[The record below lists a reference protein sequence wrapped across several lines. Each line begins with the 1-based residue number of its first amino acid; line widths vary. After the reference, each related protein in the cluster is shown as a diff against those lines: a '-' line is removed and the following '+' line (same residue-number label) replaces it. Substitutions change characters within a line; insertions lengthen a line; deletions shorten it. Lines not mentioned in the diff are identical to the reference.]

1 MIKSFKVTNYLGD
14 SIKLILREPER
25 TGFLVSKVDG
35 LGPSKANII
44 TTDISTNDG
53 SRYNTARLDKRNIVM
68 TLLFVDNIRHE
79 SVEDLRQKS
88 YKYFPI
94 KKNVELVIET
104 DNRLLKATGYVESN
118 EPNIFSSQEGTQISI
133 VCPDPYLYSAGENNE
148 TIFYSVDPMLEFPFS
163 NESLSEPLL
172 VMGNIHLITEGV
184 VVYKGDAEVGIT
196 IRIHANGPAVNL
208 SVYNIETKEK
218 MAIDS
223 SKLEALTGSGIIAK
237 DDIIITTMKGN
248 KTITLIRDGVSYNI
262 LNCLGKNVDWFTLT
276 KGDNLFGFTADEGIT
291 NLQFRIEN
299 KVVYEGV

>member
-14 SIKLILREPER
+14 SIKLVLREPER
-25 TGFLVSKVDG
+25 TGLLVGKVEG

-53 SRYNTARLDKRNIVM
+53 SRFNTARLDKRNIVM
-68 TLLFVDNIRHE
+68 TLLFVDNIHHE

-104 DNRLLKATGYVESN
+104 DNRRMKTTGYVESN

-133 VCPDPYLYSAGENNE
+133 VCPDPYLYSVGENNE
-148 TIFYSVDPMLEFPFS
+148 TIFYSVDPMFEFPFS

-196 IRIHANGPAVNL
+196 IRIHAIGPAVNP

-276 KGDNLFGFTADEGIT
+276 KGDNLFGFAADEGIT

>member
-25 TGFLVSKVDG
+25 TGFLVGKVEG

-68 TLLFVDNIRHE
+68 TLVFVDNIHHE

-104 DNRLLKATGYVESN
+104 DNRLLKTTGYVESN

-184 VVYKGDAEVGIT
+184 VVYKGDAEVGMT